1 MFSSIDVDKFHR
13 IKSNVNVIDIRSVEK
28 YNSSHIDGSINVPY
42 DKLISNPDV
51 FLKKNSKY
59 YLYCQHGKTSYNIG
73 KILSKMGYNIV
84 NIDGGYESYI
94 LKGY

>member
-1 MFSSIDVDKFHR
+1 MFSNINVDKFEK
-13 IKSNVNVIDIRSVEK
+13 IKSSVIVIDIRSVEK
-28 YNSSHIDGSINVPY
+28 YNSSHIDGSINIPY
-42 DKLISNPDV
+42 DKLITKPDNY
-51 FLKKNSKY
+51 LKKNIKY
-59 YLYCQHGKTSYNIG
+59 YLYCQHGKTSYNVG